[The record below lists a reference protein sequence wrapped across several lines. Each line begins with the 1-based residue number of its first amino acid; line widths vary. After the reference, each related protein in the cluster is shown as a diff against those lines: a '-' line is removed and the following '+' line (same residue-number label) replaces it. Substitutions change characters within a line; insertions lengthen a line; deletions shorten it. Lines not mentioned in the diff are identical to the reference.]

1 MRAGVQRASNPEYR
15 YGNWRIFSWLEYR
28 LDALSNSILP
38 RLDIVFRRSKDFALH
53 KTGFIFMGTSMS
65 QLPDVRSSTSPFCND
80 ISSRAVISG
89 STRQHGSSESMG
101 ERSSG
106 NSGLTTELYTSSVTE
121 QCPENR
127 RQIGVISA
135 SFLIFNRIMGTGIFA
150 TPSAILALT
159 GSVGLSLIVWVM
171 GMVIAMTG
179 TAVYLEFGTTIP
191 RNGGEKNYLEY
202 VYTKPRFLVTAM
214 FASYALF
221 LGWAAGNSVAF
232 GEYVLH
238 AADIEVN
245 RWNQRGIGFAC
256 ITLAFLIHAIA
267 VKWGLR
273 LQNLLGAL
281 KFLVILIIVA
291 GGAVALGG
299 HLNME
304 KPDNFSRPF
313 EGSIPSVYGIVTAL
327 YSVIWSYVGY
337 SNANYSLSETR
348 NPARTLK
355 IAAPIGVGLASVFY
369 PRIRPGRGSAIF
381 QVLGKQ

>member
-1 MRAGVQRASNPEYR
+1 M
-15 YGNWRIFSWLEYR
+15 
-28 LDALSNSILP
+28 
-38 RLDIVFRRSKDFALH
+38 
-53 KTGFIFMGTSMS
+53 
-65 QLPDVRSSTSPFCND
+65 
-80 ISSRAVISG
+80 
-89 STRQHGSSESMG
+89 
-101 ERSSG
+101 
-106 NSGLTTELYTSSVTE
+106 
-121 QCPENR
+121 
-127 RQIGVISA
+127 
-135 SFLIFNRIMGTGIFA
+135 
-150 TPSAILALT
+150 
-159 GSVGLSLIVWVM
+159 
-171 GMVIAMTG
+171 
-179 TAVYLEFGTTIP
+179 
-191 RNGGEKNYLEY
+191 
-202 VYTKPRFLVTAM
+202 YTKPRFLVTAM

-337 SNANYSLSETR
+337 SNANYVS
-348 NPARTLK
+348 
-355 IAAPIGVGLASVFY
+355 
-369 PRIRPGRGSAIF
+369 
-381 QVLGKQ
+381 